1 MAGEL
6 GALASNREGRE
17 ADAVL
22 QVIQPIN
29 GEATE
34 VAEVPAPVCGPG
46 QILISNRASVISA
59 GTERSTIELARQSLV
74 EKARQRPDHVRRV
87 LEKLK
92 QEGFANTL
100 RQVRARLDQPMP
112 LGYSSA
118 GVVIEVGAGVRE
130 FKLGDRVVS
139 NGSHA
144 GVVTVGKNLVARI
157 PDEVPF
163 EHAAY
168 GVIASIALQGVRL
181 AGVGIG
187 DVVVV
192 VGLGL
197 IGQIAVSLL
206 KSAGCRVIGTDI
218 DANKY
223 ELAQRMGA
231 EFVGGSNHVH
241 DILNQISPS
250 GGADAVLI
258 TASTSSNA
266 PLELAAE
273 LSRDKGKVVAVG
285 AVGLEVP
292 RREFYHKEL
301 ELIVSRSYGPG
312 RYDANYEEAGH
323 DYPISY
329 VRWTEQRNIQ
339 AALDLMAAGRLPVEY
354 LTTHRYSINDAA
366 DAYSM
371 IETESEAYL
380 GIVLTYPASDLSR
393 RIEMPLMRSRV
404 LSSHGNGI
412 SFVGT
417 GNFASSTLVPE
428 FLRSKQFE
436 PRGLISARGLSARN
450 LAKRYQFPFAGTSV
464 EEVIADSHTSAVVLA
479 TRHHLHVPQ
488 GLDVLRSGKH
498 LFMEK
503 PLAISADQLD
513 EWVEGI
519 QSLGESCPIWM
530 MGFNRRFSP
539 GARILREA
547 FAKSTDPKGVT
558 IRFNA
563 GPIPADHWVHDPE
576 IGGGR
581 IVGEACHAIDLATY
595 LIGSLPVRVYSESI
609 TRQQEGL
616 GLEDNASIQL
626 RFADGSVA
634 TILYSSTGDRSAGKE
649 RVEMFG
655 GGMTGI
661 LDDFRKV
668 EIRRQGRVMARRR
681 WWSQQKGYCEEINAY
696 RFGIETGTFP
706 IPAQEMIA
714 VTAASLRAVQSLR
727 METPLEVETLW
738 GA

>member
-1 MAGEL
+1 MGGKL
-6 GALASNREGRE
+6 GAFASIRERRE
-17 ADAVL
+17 ADRVL

-34 VAEVPAPVCGPG
+34 VAEIPAPVCGPG
-46 QILISNRASVISA
+46 QVLISNRASVISA

-118 GVVIEVGAGVRE
+118 GVVIDVGEGVRE
-130 FKLGDRVVS
+130 FKIGDRVVS

-197 IGQIAVSLL
+197 IGQITVALL

-218 DANKY
+218 DPNKY

-231 EFVGGSNHVH
+231 EFVGGSKHVH
-241 DILNQISPS
+241 EILSQISPS

-258 TASTSSNA
+258 TASTASNA

-312 RYDANYEEAGH
+312 RYDSNYEESGH

-339 AALDLMAAGRLPVEY
+339 AVLDQMAAGRLPVEY

-371 IETESEAYL
+371 IEGEGEAYL
-380 GIVLTYPASDLSR
+380 GIVLTYPESDLSR
-393 RIEMPLMRSRV
+393 RVEMPRSRI
-404 LSSHGNGI
+404 LPSRGNGI

-417 GNFASSTLVPE
+417 GNFASSTLVPA
-428 FLRSKQFE
+428 FLRAKQFE

-450 LAKRYQFPFAGTSV
+450 LAKRYQFSFAGTSV
-464 EEVIADSHTSAVVLA
+464 EEVVADSQTSAVVLA

-513 EWVEGI
+513 EWIEGV
-519 QSLGESCPIWM
+519 QSLGESCPVWM
-530 MGFNRRFSP
+530 IGFNRRFSP
-539 GARILREA
+539 AARILQEA
-547 FAKSTDPKGVT
+547 FAKSTDPKALT

-563 GPIPADHWVHDPE
+563 GAIPADHWVHDPE

-581 IVGEACHAIDLATY
+581 IVGEACHAIDLATF
-595 LIGSLPVRVYSESI
+595 LVGSLPVRVYSESI
-609 TRQQEGL
+609 AGNHAGL
-616 GLEDNASIQL
+616 GLEDNASIQV

-649 RVEMFG
+649 RVEIFG

-668 EIRRQGRVMARRR
+668 EIRRQGRVIARRR
-681 WWSQQKGYCEEINAY
+681 WWSQQKGYSEEISAF
-696 RFGIETGTFP
+696 RFGIETGTLP
-706 IPAQEMIA
+706 IPAEEMLA

-727 METPLEVETLW
+727 METPLEVETPW